1 MKLPDGTY
9 DKISIKKLLD
19 DDELA
24 SKVISMLERHESHAK
39 IIKYLNSKGY
49 TMSSGTLSNLRRKLI
64 EAQDT
69 GEDIPDSDAS
79 LNSIP
84 EDRISGFSGNAK
96 STPVDAIVG
105 NVVPVYSE
113 QQVLEK
119 IINKGMATLDAS
131 EFVEMNVLLKALDL
145 YARYFG
151 VQNRGLTTQALKQYQ
166 LLMDSEVRVIKEI
179 FERYIPKEQQA
190 EALKEMDRRISQEVS
205 AVGMTKE
212 GKELLKQLN
221 NANLDVKL

>member
-1 MKLPDGTY
+1 M
-9 DKISIKKLLD
+9 IR
-19 DDELA
+19 
-24 SKVISMLERHESHAK
+24 SKEYHM
-39 IIKYLNSKGY
+39 
-49 TMSSGTLSNLRRKLI
+49 
-64 EAQDT
+64 
-69 GEDIPDSDAS
+69 
-79 LNSIP
+79 
-84 EDRISGFSGNAK
+84 
-96 STPVDAIVG
+96 
-105 NVVPVYSE
+105 

-131 EFVEMNVLLKALDL
+131 EFVEMNTLLKALDL

-179 FERYIPKEQQA
+179 FERYIPKDQQA

>member
-1 MKLPDGTY
+1 MKLPEGTY

-19 DDELA
+19 NEELA

-64 EAQDT
+64 EARDT
-69 GEDIPDSDAS
+69 GENIPD
-79 LNSIP
+79 
-84 EDRISGFSGNAK
+84 G
-96 STPVDAIVG
+96 DAIVG

-113 QQVLEK
+113 QQVLEE
-119 IINKGMATLDAS
+119 IINKGMATLKAS
-131 EFVEMNVLLKALDL
+131 EFVEMNTLLKALDL

-166 LLMDSEVRVIKEI
+166 LLMDSEVRAIKEI
-179 FERYIPKEQQA
+179 FERYIPKEKQE

-221 NANLDVKL
+221 NANLDVRL